1 VENGGPAHS
10 VARATQSPKGV
21 VLGPKDLTGRPSAA
35 PAEKPGAERSSVHH
49 LRRRPH
55 AKVLVVGGG
64 INGVGTFRDLALQG
78 VDVALVERGDYCQG
92 ASGAS
97 SHMIHGGIRYLE
109 NGEFRLVQESVVERN
124 RLLRIAP
131 HYVKPLQTTIP
142 IFSTFSGVLSA
153 PLRFLT
159 HKQQGKPKERGAF
172 LIKLGLSLY
181 DSFSRDG
188 GTVPRHQFRSGQRA
202 RAELPALRPDV
213 KYTAT
218 YFDAS
223 VHNPERLTLDV
234 LQDGEKAGRAAVGE
248 GNAQGYTARA
258 SNYVSLQSMT
268 GKPNPGTGKGSTV
281 RLRDE
286 LTGEEFD
293 FTADVIVNTTGAWV
307 DLTNEAM
314 GTASTFMGGTKGS
327 HIVLDNA
334 ALLEAC
340 RGREIFFE
348 HTDGRI
354 VLIYPMGDRVLV
366 GTTDVDADMAQDA
379 VCTDEEIEYF
389 FDLVG
394 HVFPD
399 IAVTRGQ
406 IVYTFSGVRPLPRH
420 DATQPGFVSRDYR
433 IERRE
438 PGQHG
443 NGKGAVV
450 LSLVGGKWTTFRA
463 LAEHMT
469 NDVLAEIGMDRKV
482 STAQLPI
489 GGGAGFPA
497 DEPGVQKWIKAHMAS
512 GRDADR
518 TAVLLTRYGT
528 RAETVMEYLDAG
540 PDRLLHS
547 TRELSVRELEF
558 MAANEQV
565 GHLVDVLIRRTS
577 LAFRGLVTGELL
589 NEVADVLA
597 VPLGWNAAVRAA
609 EIKHAQDVLQRFHR
623 VETHSLVA

>member
-1 VENGGPAHS
+1 V
-10 VARATQSPKGV
+10 QK
-21 VLGPKDLTGRPSAA
+21 
-35 PAEKPGAERSSVHH
+35 
-49 LRRRPH
+49 LRRRRH
-55 AKVLVVGGG
+55 AQVLIIGGG

-142 IFSTFSGVLSA
+142 IFSTFSGVLAA

-172 LIKLGLSLY
+172 LIKLGLGMY
-181 DSFSRDG
+181 DFFSRDG
-188 GTVPRHQFRSGQRA
+188 GTVPRHQFRGRKRA
-202 RAELPALRPDV
+202 LAELPRLHPDV

-234 LQDGEKAGRAAVGE
+234 LQDGEKAGAAG
-248 GNAQGYTARA
+248 GQRARA
-258 SNYVSLQSMT
+258 SNYVSLVSMKGAAGADST
-268 GKPNPGTGKGSTV
+268 GTASTVTGSTV
-281 RLRDE
+281 QLRNE
-286 LTGEEFD
+286 LTGEVFD

-307 DLTNEAM
+307 DVTNQAM
-314 GTASTFMGGTKGS
+314 GAASSFMGGTKGS
-327 HIVLDNA
+327 HIVLDHPELLA
-334 ALLEAC
+334 AC
-340 RGREIFFE
+340 NGREIFFE

-366 GTTDVDADMAQDA
+366 GTTDVDADMAEDA
-379 VCTDEEIEYF
+379 VCTEAEIDYF
-389 FDLVG
+389 FDLIG
-394 HVFPD
+394 HVFPGL
-399 IAVTRGQ
+399 AVDREQ
-406 IVYTFSGVRPLPRH
+406 IVYTFSGVRPLPKH

-433 IERRE
+433 IERRGPAQE
-438 PGQHG
+438 AATAGG
-443 NGKGAVV
+443 GAVV

-463 LAEHMT
+463 LAEHLS
-469 NDVLAEIGMDRKV
+469 NDVLAELGMERKV
-482 STAQLPI
+482 STAKLAI

-497 DEPGVQKWIKAHMAS
+497 SEDGVQRWIKAHMSA
-512 GRDADR
+512 GRDASR
-518 TAVLLTRYGT
+518 VAGLLTRYGT
-528 RAETVMEYLDAG
+528 RAEEVIGFLDGA

-558 MAANEQV
+558 MAQNEQV
-565 GHLVDVLIRRTS
+565 GHLVDVLIRRTA

-589 NEVADVLA
+589 NEVADILSG
-597 VPLGWNAAVRAA
+597 PLGWDAATRAS
-609 EIKHAQDVLQRFHR
+609 EISHAQEVLKRFHG
-623 VETHSLVA
+623 VTVHSLVS

>member
-1 VENGGPAHS
+1 MDLPA
-10 VARATQSPKGV
+10 R
-21 VLGPKDLTGRPSAA
+21 
-35 PAEKPGAERSSVHH
+35 PGAPKSGTERASVHN
-49 LRRRPH
+49 LRLRPH

-109 NGEFRLVQESVVERN
+109 NGEFRLVRESVVERN

-142 IFSTFSGVLSA
+142 IFSTFSGVLAA

-188 GTVPRHQFRSGQRA
+188 GTVPRHQFRGRQRA
-202 RAELPALRPDV
+202 LAELPGLRRDV
-213 KYTAT
+213 KYAAT

-234 LQDGEKAGRAAVGE
+234 LQDGEKAGRASGA
-248 GNAQGYTARA
+248 NAQGNTARA
-258 SNYVSLQSMT
+258 SNYLSLVSMT
-268 GKPNPGTGKGSTV
+268 GEPNRGTGKGSTV

-314 GTASTFMGGTKGS
+314 GTASAFMGGTKGS
-327 HIVLDNA
+327 HIVLDHPELLA
-334 ALLEAC
+334 AC
-340 RGREIFFE
+340 GGREIFFE

-366 GTTDVDADMAQDA
+366 GTTDVDADMTQYA

-389 FDLVG
+389 FELIG

-399 IAVTRGQ
+399 IAVKREQ

-420 DATQPGFVSRDYR
+420 DAAQPGFVSRDYR
-433 IERRE
+433 IERQG
-438 PGQHG
+438 PGSSTAG
-443 NGKGAVV
+443 AGAVV
-450 LSLVGGKWTTFRA
+450 MSLVGGKWTTFRA
-463 LAEHMT
+463 LAEHLT
-469 NDVLAEIGMDRKV
+469 NDVLAELGMQRKV
-482 STAQLPI
+482 STAQLAI

-497 DEPGVQKWIKAHMAS
+497 DEAGVQKWIKEHMTD

-518 TAVLLTRYGT
+518 TAGLLTRYGT
-528 RAETVMEYLDAG
+528 RAESVMAYLDGG
-540 PDRLLHS
+540 PDRPLHS

-558 MAANEQV
+558 MASHEQV

-597 VPLGWNAAVRAA
+597 VPLGWDSAARAA
-609 EIKHAQDVLQRFHR
+609 EIRHAQEVLQRFHR

>member
-1 VENGGPAHS
+1 MQAL
-10 VARATQSPKGV
+10 RQ
-21 VLGPKDLTGRPSAA
+21 RPQ
-35 PAEKPGAERSSVHH
+35 
-49 LRRRPH
+49 
-55 AKVLVVGGG
+55 AKVLIIGGG

-109 NGEFRLVQESVVERN
+109 NGEFRLVRESVVERN

-159 HKQQGKPKERGAF
+159 HKQHGKPKERGAF

-188 GTVPRHQFRSGQRA
+188 GSVPRHQFRGRKRA
-202 RAELPALRPDV
+202 LAELPHLHPGI
-213 KYTAT
+213 KYSAT

-234 LQDGEKAGRAAVGE
+234 LQDGEKAGRGSAGPGA
-248 GNAQGYTARA
+248 TARA
-258 SNYVSLQSMT
+258 SNYLSLQSMA
-268 GKPNPGTGKGSTV
+268 PGTALVGGGRDAGSTV
-281 RLRDE
+281 QLRDE
-286 LTGEEFD
+286 LTGEMFD

-314 GTASTFMGGTKGS
+314 GAASRFMGGTKGS
-327 HIVLDNA
+327 HIVLDHPG
-334 ALLEAC
+334 LLEAC
-340 RGREIFFE
+340 SGREIFFE

-366 GTTDVDADMAQDA
+366 GTTDVDADMRQDA
-379 VCTDEEIEYF
+379 VCTDGEIDYF
-389 FDLVG
+389 LELIG

-399 IAVTRGQ
+399 IPVDRGQ

-438 PGQHG
+438 GAA
-443 NGKGAVV
+443 GAVV

-463 LAEHMT
+463 LAEHMA
-469 NDVLAEIGMDRKV
+469 NDVLAELGMERRV
-482 STAQLPI
+482 STAKLAI
-489 GGGAGFPA
+489 GGGAGFPD
-497 DEPGVQKWIKAHMAS
+497 DEEGVQKWIKAHMSA
-512 GRDADR
+512 GRNADR

-528 RAETVMEYLDAG
+528 RAGEVMDYLDAG
-540 PDRLLHS
+540 TDRLLRS
-547 TRELSVRELEF
+547 THELSVRELEF

-565 GHLVDVLIRRTS
+565 GHLADVLIRRTS

-589 NEVADVLA
+589 HEVADVLA
-597 VPLGWNAAVRAA
+597 GPLGWDAAATAA
-609 EIKHAQDVLQRFHR
+609 EIQAARGVLERFHR
-623 VETHSLVA
+623 VQIHSLVA

>member
-1 VENGGPAHS
+1 MGLKDPSGHTSSAHAHGAERDS
-10 VARATQSPKGV
+10 VAR
-21 VLGPKDLTGRPSAA
+21 
-35 PAEKPGAERSSVHH
+35 
-49 LRRRPH
+49 LRRQPR
-55 AKVLVVGGG
+55 AQVLIIGGG

-78 VDVALVERGDYCQG
+78 IDVALVERGDYCQG

-109 NGEFRLVQESVVERN
+109 NGEFRLVRESVVERN

-142 IFSTFSGVLSA
+142 IFSTFSGVLAA

-188 GTVPRHQFRSGQRA
+188 GSVPRHQFRTRQRA
-202 RAELPALRPDV
+202 LAELPMLHPGI

-234 LQDGEKAGRAAVGE
+234 LQDGEKAG
-248 GNAQGYTARA
+248 AQNSTARA
-258 SNYVSLQSMT
+258 SNYLSLVSMESNADGSSTALLQ
-268 GKPNPGTGKGSTV
+268 
-281 RLRDE
+281 DE
-286 LTGEEFD
+286 LTGEQFG

-307 DLTNEAM
+307 DLTNQAM
-314 GTASTFMGGTKGS
+314 GAPTTFMGGTKGS
-327 HIVLDNA
+327 HIVLDHPDLLA
-334 ALLEAC
+334 AC
-340 RGREIFFE
+340 GGREIFFE

-366 GTTDVDADMAQDA
+366 GTTDVDADMSEDA
-379 VCTDEEIEYF
+379 VCTDEEVDYF
-389 FDLVG
+389 FDLIG

-399 IAVTRGQ
+399 IAVDRSQ
-406 IVYTFSGVRPLPRH
+406 IVYSFSGVRPLPRH

-433 IERRE
+433 IERRGPE
-438 PGQHG
+438 TGALEG
-443 NGKGAVV
+443 GAVV

-463 LAEHMT
+463 LAEHLT
-469 NDVLAEIGMDRKV
+469 DDVLAELGTGRKI
-482 STAQLPI
+482 STAKLPI
-489 GGGAGFPA
+489 GGGSGFPDSEA
-497 DEPGVQKWIKAHMAS
+497 GIQKWIKAHM
-512 GRDADR
+512 GPHRDADR
-518 TAVLLTRYGT
+518 TAGLLTRYGT
-528 RAETVMEYLDAG
+528 RAGEIISHLDGG
-540 PDRLLHS
+540 PDRLLRS
-547 TRELSVRELEF
+547 TRELSVRELQF

-589 NEVADVLA
+589 NEAAQILA
-597 VPLGWNAAVRAA
+597 EPLGWDAARVAA
-609 EIKHAQDVLQRFHR
+609 EINHSQEVLKRYHG
-623 VETHSLVA
+623 VEVHSLVA

>member
-1 VENGGPAHS
+1 
-10 VARATQSPKGV
+10 
-21 VLGPKDLTGRPSAA
+21 
-35 PAEKPGAERSSVHH
+35 VHN
-49 LRRRPH
+49 LRLRPH

-109 NGEFRLVQESVVERN
+109 NGEFRLVRESVVERN

-142 IFSTFSGVLSA
+142 IFSTFSGVLAA

-188 GTVPRHQFRSGQRA
+188 GTVPRHQFRGRQRA
-202 RAELPALRPDV
+202 LAELPGLRPDV
-213 KYTAT
+213 KYAAT

-234 LQDGEKAGRAAVGE
+234 LQDGEKAGRSSGT
-248 GNAQGYTARA
+248 NAQGSTARA
-258 SNYVSLQSMT
+258 SNYLSLISMT
-268 GKPNPGTGKGSTV
+268 GEPNRGTGRGSTV

-314 GTASTFMGGTKGS
+314 GTTSAFMGGTKGS
-327 HIVLDNA
+327 HIVLDTPE
-334 ALLEAC
+334 LLAAC

-366 GTTDVDADMAQDA
+366 GTTDVDADIAQDA

-389 FDLVG
+389 FELIG
-394 HVFPD
+394 HVFPN
-399 IAVTRGQ
+399 IAVKREQ

-433 IERRE
+433 IERQG
-438 PGQHG
+438 PGSSTAG
-443 NGKGAVV
+443 AGAVV
-450 LSLVGGKWTTFRA
+450 MSLVGGKWTTFRA
-463 LAEHMT
+463 LAEHLT
-469 NDVLAEIGMDRKV
+469 NDVLAELGMQRKV
-482 STAQLPI
+482 STAQLAI

-497 DEPGVQKWIKAHMAS
+497 DESGVQKWIKDHMTA

-518 TAVLLTRYGT
+518 TAGLLTRYGT
-528 RAETVMEYLDAG
+528 RAEAVMAYLDGG

-558 MAANEQV
+558 MASHEQV

-589 NEVADVLA
+589 NEMADVLA
-597 VPLGWNAAVRAA
+597 VPLGWDSAARAA
-609 EIKHAQDVLQRFHR
+609 EIRHAQDVLQRFHR

>member
-1 VENGGPAHS
+1 MGRKETHGLSGHASSTPSDV
-10 VARATQSPKGV
+10 
-21 VLGPKDLTGRPSAA
+21 RPSVQ
-35 PAEKPGAERSSVHH
+35 R
-49 LRRRPH
+49 LRQRPH
-55 AKVLVVGGG
+55 ARVLVVGGG

-109 NGEFRLVQESVVERN
+109 NGEFRLVRESVVERN

-142 IFSTFSGVLSA
+142 IFSTFSGVLAA

-159 HKQQGKPKERGAF
+159 HKQQGQPKERGAF

-188 GTVPRHQFRSGQRA
+188 GAVPRHQFRSRKRA
-202 RAELPALRPDV
+202 LAELPALRSDV

-234 LQDGEKAGRAAVGE
+234 LQDGEKAGRQAGGAGS
-248 GNAQGYTARA
+248 TSRA
-258 SNYVSLQSMT
+258 SNYLSLQSLSDR
-268 GKPNPGTGKGSTV
+268 PNPATGRGGTA

-286 LTGEEFD
+286 LTGDEFD

-307 DLTNEAM
+307 DLTNGAM
-314 GTASTFMGGTKGS
+314 GAASSFMGGTKGS
-327 HIVLDNA
+327 HIVLDHPH
-334 ALLEAC
+334 LLEAC

-366 GTTDVDADMAQDA
+366 GTTDVDADVAQDA
-379 VCTDEEIEYF
+379 VCTDEEIHYF
-389 FDLVG
+389 FDLIR

-399 IAVTRGQ
+399 VEVTQ
-406 IVYTFSGVRPLPRH
+406 DHIVYTFSGVRPLPRH
-420 DATQPGFVSRDYR
+420 DAAQPGFVSRDYR
-433 IERRE
+433 IERRASKA
-438 PGQHG
+438 GG
-443 NGKGAVV
+443 SGAVV

-463 LAEHMT
+463 LAEHLA
-469 NDVLAEIGMDRKV
+469 NDVLAELGLARKI
-482 STAQLPI
+482 STARLPI
-489 GGGAGFPA
+489 GGGTGFPG
-497 DEPGVQKWIKAHMAS
+497 DEPGVQEWIKAHMGA

-518 TAVLLTRYGT
+518 TALLLTRYGT
-528 RAETVMEYLDAG
+528 RAAAVMEYLDAG
-540 PDRLLHS
+540 PDRLLYS

-558 MAANEQV
+558 MAHHEQV

-589 NEVADVLA
+589 NEVAEVLSG
-597 VPLGWNAAVRAA
+597 PLRWDAAARAGEVR
-609 EIKHAQDVLQRFHR
+609 HAQDVLKRLHR
-623 VETHSLVA
+623 VEMNSLVA

>member
-1 VENGGPAHS
+1 M
-10 VARATQSPKGV
+10 
-21 VLGPKDLTGRPSAA
+21 GPKDSPVTPSAA
-35 PAEKPGAERSSVHH
+35 ATGQRAERTSVQS

-109 NGEFRLVQESVVERN
+109 NGEFRLVRESVVERN

-142 IFSTFSGVLSA
+142 IFSTFSGILSA
-153 PLRFLT
+153 PVRFLT
-159 HKQQGKPKERGAF
+159 HKQGKPQERGAF

-188 GTVPRHQFRSGQRA
+188 GSVPRHQFRTGQRA
-202 RAELPALRPDV
+202 LAELPKLRSDV
-213 KYTAT
+213 KFTAT

-234 LQDGEKAGRAAVGE
+234 LQDGEKAGQSGAAAG
-248 GNAQGYTARA
+248 QGDTARA
-258 SNYVSLQSMT
+258 SNYVSLQAVT
-268 GKPNPGTGKGSTV
+268 NQPNAGTGTGSTV

-286 LTGEEFD
+286 LTGEDFD

-307 DLTNEAM
+307 DLTNTAM
-314 GTASTFMGGTKGS
+314 GAASTFMGGTKGS
-327 HIVLDNA
+327 HIVLDHPELLA
-334 ALLEAC
+334 AC
-340 RGREIFFE
+340 NGREIFFE

-366 GTTDVDADMAQDA
+366 GTTDVDADMGQDA
-379 VCTDEEIEYF
+379 VCTDEEIAYF
-389 FDLVG
+389 FELIG
-394 HVFPD
+394 HVFPSIPVSAD
-399 IAVTRGQ
+399 Q
-406 IVYTFSGVRPLPRH
+406 IVYTFSGVRPLPKH

-433 IERRE
+433 IERRSPSAE
-438 PGQHG
+438 
-443 NGKGAVV
+443 NAKGAPV

-463 LAEHMT
+463 LAEHLT
-469 NDVLAEIGMDRKV
+469 NDVLAELGLQRKV
-482 STAQLPI
+482 STAQLAI
-489 GGGAGFPA
+489 GGGANFPA
-497 DEPGVQKWIKAHMAS
+497 DDAAVQAWIKAHMAP

-528 RAETVMEYLDAG
+528 RAEDVIAYLDAG
-540 PDRLLHS
+540 QDKPLQS
-547 TRELSVRELEF
+547 THELSVRELEF

-565 GHLVDVLIRRTS
+565 GHVVDVLIRRTS

-589 NEVADVLA
+589 AELA
-597 VPLGWNAAVRAA
+597 EILAGPLKWDAATRAA
-609 EIKHAQDVLQRFHR
+609 EVKHAREVLWRFHR

>member
-1 VENGGPAHS
+1 
-10 VARATQSPKGV
+10 
-21 VLGPKDLTGRPSAA
+21 VLI
-35 PAEKPGAERSSVHH
+35 
-49 LRRRPH
+49 
-55 AKVLVVGGG
+55 VGGG

-109 NGEFRLVQESVVERN
+109 NGEFRLVRESVVERN

-188 GTVPRHQFRSGQRA
+188 GTVPRHQFRGRKRA
-202 RAELPALRPDV
+202 LAELPRLHPGI
-213 KYTAT
+213 KYAAT

-234 LQDGEKAGRAAVGE
+234 LQDGEKAGLAGGGFGSA
-248 GNAQGYTARA
+248 TARA
-258 SNYVSLQSMT
+258 SNYVSLQSKT
-268 GKPNPGTGKGSTV
+268 AGEPSGTGSPAAGSTV
-281 RLRDE
+281 QLRDE
-286 LTGEEFD
+286 LTGELFN
-293 FTADVIVNTTGAWV
+293 FTADVIINTTGAWV
-307 DLTNEAM
+307 DLTNQAM
-314 GTASTFMGGTKGS
+314 GTASAFMGGTKGS
-327 HIVLDNA
+327 HIVLDHPE
-334 ALLEAC
+334 LLDAC
-340 RGREIFFE
+340 KGREIFFE

-366 GTTDVDADMAQDA
+366 GTTDVDADMSQDA
-379 VCTDEEIEYF
+379 VCTDGEIEYF
-389 FDLVG
+389 LELIG

-399 IAVTRGQ
+399 IPVDRDQ

-433 IERRE
+433 IERQAAS
-438 PGQHG
+438 P
-443 NGKGAVV
+443 GAVAF
-450 LSLVGGKWTTFRA
+450 SLVGGKWTTFRA

-469 NDVLAEIGMDRKV
+469 DNVLAELGLERKV
-482 STAQLPI
+482 STAKLAI

-497 DEPGVQKWIKAHMAS
+497 DDEGIQKWIKAHVS
-512 GRDADR
+512 DTRDADR
-518 TAVLLTRYGT
+518 TAALLTRYGA
-528 RAETVMEYLDAG
+528 RAADVISYLDGG
-540 PDRLLHS
+540 PDRLLSS
-547 TRELSVRELEF
+547 TRELSVRELDY
-558 MAANEQV
+558 MAGHEQI

-589 NEVADVLA
+589 NEVCEVLA
-597 VPLGWNAAVRAA
+597 GPLGWDAAAQAR
-609 EIKHAQDVLQRFHR
+609 EIHHAREVLERLHR
-623 VETHSLVA
+623 VQIHSLVS

>member
-1 VENGGPAHS
+1 MGN
-10 VARATQSPKGV
+10 
-21 VLGPKDLTGRPSAA
+21 KDSSRIQA
-35 PAEKPGAERSSVHH
+35 PASVRASVQK
-49 LRRRPH
+49 LRTRRH
-55 AKVLVVGGG
+55 AQVLIIGGG

-142 IFSTFSGVLSA
+142 VFSTFSGILAA

-159 HKQQGKPKERGAF
+159 HKQRGRPQERGAV

-181 DSFSRDG
+181 DFFSRDG
-188 GTVPRHQFRSGQRA
+188 GSVPRHEFRGRKRA
-202 RAELPALRPDV
+202 LAELPRLHPGI

-234 LQDGEKAGRAAVGE
+234 LQDGEKAGAAG
-248 GNAQGYTARA
+248 GGLARA
-258 SNYVSLQSMT
+258 SNYVSLVSM
-268 GKPNPGTGKGSTV
+268 PGAGGEAGSARTGSTV

-307 DLTNEAM
+307 DLTNGAL
-314 GTASTFMGGTKGS
+314 GAASSFMGGTKGS
-327 HIVLDNA
+327 HIVLDHPE
-334 ALLEAC
+334 LLEAC
-340 RGREIFFE
+340 HGREIFFE

-366 GTTDVDADMAQDA
+366 GTTDVDADLAEDA
-379 VCTDEEIEYF
+379 VCTEAEIDYF
-389 FDLVG
+389 FALIG
-394 HVFPD
+394 QVFPD
-399 IAVTRGQ
+399 VAVSRGQ
-406 IVYTFSGVRPLPRH
+406 IVYSFAGVRPLPKH

-433 IERRE
+433 IERRAVPAPAADDAVAA
-438 PGQHG
+438 PGG
-443 NGKGAVV
+443 GAVV

-463 LAEHMT
+463 LAEHLS
-469 NDVLAEIGMDRKV
+469 NDVLAELGMERKV
-482 STAQLPI
+482 STARLPI
-489 GGGAGFPA
+489 GGGAGFPDNA
-497 DEPGVQKWIKAHMAS
+497 DGVQRWIKAHMSA
-512 GRDADR
+512 GRGAER
-518 TAVLLTRYGT
+518 TAGLLTRYGT
-528 RAETVMEYLDAG
+528 RAGEVIGFMDSAPDGDA
-540 PDRLLHS
+540 DRLLHS
-547 TRELSVRELEF
+547 THELSVRELAF
-558 MAANEQV
+558 MAQNEQI
-565 GHLVDVLIRRTS
+565 GHLADVLIRRTS

-589 NEVADVLA
+589 NEVAGILSG
-597 VPLGWNAAVRAA
+597 PLGWDTATRALEISHA
-609 EIKHAQDVLQRFHR
+609 EEVLQRFHGVR
-623 VETHSLVA
+623 VHSLVS

>member
-1 VENGGPAHS
+1 MGHKDSTRDQAQAGERAS
-10 VARATQSPKGV
+10 VQQLRARPRAQ
-21 VLGPKDLTGRPSAA
+21 VLII
-35 PAEKPGAERSSVHH
+35 
-49 LRRRPH
+49 
-55 AKVLVVGGG
+55 GGG

-142 IFSTFSGVLSA
+142 IFSTFSGILAA

-159 HKQQGKPKERGAF
+159 HKQQGASKERGAF

-181 DSFSRDG
+181 DFFSRDG
-188 GTVPRHQFRSGQRA
+188 GTVPRHQFRGRKRA
-202 RAELPALRPDV
+202 LAELPRLHPGI
-213 KYTAT
+213 KYAAT

-234 LQDGEKAGRAAVGE
+234 LQDGEKAGAAG
-248 GNAQGYTARA
+248 GDSARA
-258 SNYVSLQSMT
+258 SNYLSLVSTKDT
-268 GKPNPGTGKGSTV
+268 GPGGAV

-286 LTGEEFD
+286 LTGELFD

-307 DLTNEAM
+307 DLTNQAM
-314 GTASTFMGGTKGS
+314 GAASAFMGGTKGS
-327 HIVLDNA
+327 HIVLDHPELLA
-334 ALLEAC
+334 AC
-340 RGREIFFE
+340 NGREIFFE

-366 GTTDVDADMAQDA
+366 GTTDVDADMAEDA
-379 VCTDEEIEYF
+379 VCTEAEIDYF
-389 FDLVG
+389 FDLIG

-399 IAVTRGQ
+399 IAVDRGQ
-406 IVYTFSGVRPLPRH
+406 IVYTFAGVRPLPKH

-433 IERRE
+433 IERH
-438 PGQHG
+438 PGSSGQAG
-443 NGKGAVV
+443 GSGGSGVVV

-463 LAEHMT
+463 LAEHLS
-469 NDVLAEIGMDRKV
+469 NDVLAELGLERKV
-482 STAQLPI
+482 STAKLAI
-489 GGGAGFPA
+489 GGGAGFP
-497 DEPGVQKWIKAHMAS
+497 DSEDGVQRWIKAHMSA

-518 TAVLLTRYGT
+518 VAGLLTRYGT
-528 RAETVMEYLDAG
+528 RAAEVISFLDDATDAG

-547 TRELSVRELEF
+547 TRELSSRELEF
-558 MAANEQV
+558 MAQSEQI

-589 NEVADVLA
+589 NEVAEILSG
-597 VPLGWNAAVRAA
+597 PLGWDPATRSS
-609 EIKHAQDVLQRFHR
+609 EISHAQEVLKRYHGVQ
-623 VETHSLVA
+623 VHSLVS

>member
-1 VENGGPAHS
+1 M
-10 VARATQSPKGV
+10 
-21 VLGPKDLTGRPSAA
+21 GPKDSTVHPSVTAARP
-35 PAEKPGAERSSVHH
+35 GTERASVHS

-109 NGEFRLVQESVVERN
+109 NGEFRLVRESVVERN
-124 RLLRIAP
+124 RLLKIAP

-142 IFSTFSGVLSA
+142 IFSTFSGILSA

-172 LIKLGLSLY
+172 LIKAGLSLY

-188 GTVPRHQFRSGQRA
+188 GTVPRHQFRTHKA
-202 RAELPALRPDV
+202 ALKELPDLRPDV

-234 LQDGEKAGRAAVGE
+234 LQDGEKAGRG
-248 GNAQGYTARA
+248 GNPQGTSAQGDTARA
-258 SNYVSLQSMT
+258 SNYLSLQSVSPE
-268 GKPNPGTGKGSTV
+268 PNPGTGRGSTV

-314 GTASTFMGGTKGS
+314 GAASSFMGGTKGS
-327 HIVLDNA
+327 HIVLDHPG
-334 ALLEAC
+334 LLAAC

-366 GTTDVDADMAQDA
+366 GTTDVDADMSEDA
-379 VCTDEEIEYF
+379 VCTDEEIQYF
-389 FDLVG
+389 FDLIG
-394 HVFPD
+394 HVFPAID
-399 IAVTRGQ
+399 VTPDD
-406 IVYTFSGVRPLPRH
+406 IVYTFSGVRPLPSH

-433 IERRE
+433 IERRAS
-438 PGQHG
+438 GRDG
-443 NGKGAVV
+443 SGAVV

-463 LAEHMT
+463 LAEHLT
-469 NDVLAEIGMDRKV
+469 NEVLSELGVQRKV

-497 DEPGVQKWIKAHMAS
+497 DEAGVQKWIKAHMAE

-518 TAVLLTRYGT
+518 TAGLLTRYGT
-528 RAETVMEYLDAG
+528 RAEAVIAYLDAG
-540 PDRLLHS
+540 PDQALRS

-589 NEVADVLA
+589 NEVAEVLS
-597 VPLGWNAAVRAA
+597 VPLKWDASARTA
-609 EIKHAQDVLQRFHR
+609 EIRHAQDVLQRFHR
-623 VETHSLVA
+623 VETHSLVS

>member
-1 VENGGPAHS
+1 MG
-10 VARATQSPKGV
+10 
-21 VLGPKDLTGRPSAA
+21 LKDPSGHTNSAA
-35 PAEKPGAERSSVHH
+35 APGAERESVSRLH
-49 LRRRPH
+49 RRPN
-55 AKVLVVGGG
+55 ARVLVIGGG

-109 NGEFRLVQESVVERN
+109 NGEFRLVRESVVERN

-142 IFSTFSGVLSA
+142 IFSTFSGVLAA

-188 GTVPRHQFRSGQRA
+188 GSVPRHQFRTRQKA
-202 RAELPALRPDV
+202 LAELPMLHPGVR
-213 KYTAT
+213 YTAT

-234 LQDGEKAGRAAVGE
+234 LQDGEKAGG
-248 GNAQGYTARA
+248 RA
-258 SNYVSLQSMT
+258 SNYLSLVSVSS
-268 GKPNPGTGKGSTV
+268 NADGSSTAG
-281 RLRDE
+281 LRDE
-286 LTGEEFD
+286 VTGEEFS

-307 DLTNEAM
+307 DLTNQAM
-314 GTASTFMGGTKGS
+314 GAPTTFMGGTKGS
-327 HIVLDNA
+327 HIVLDHPGLLA
-334 ALLEAC
+334 AC
-340 RGREIFFE
+340 KGREIFFE

-366 GTTDVDADMAQDA
+366 GTTDVDADMSEDA
-379 VCTDEEIEYF
+379 VCTDGEIDYF
-389 FDLVG
+389 FDLIG

-399 IAVTRGQ
+399 IAVDRGQ

-433 IERRE
+433 IERRGPDAGTRE
-438 PGQHG
+438 G
-443 NGKGAVV
+443 GAVV

-463 LAEHMT
+463 LAEHLT
-469 NDVLAEIGMDRKV
+469 DDVLAELGMERKI
-482 STAQLPI
+482 STAKLAI
-489 GGGAGFPA
+489 GGGAGFPDSDA
-497 DEPGVQKWIKAHMAS
+497 GIQKWIKAHMTS
-512 GRDADR
+512 TRDAGR
-518 TAVLLTRYGT
+518 TAGLLTRYGT
-528 RAETVMEYLDAG
+528 RAGEVISYLDAAH
-540 PDRLLHS
+540 DRLLRS
-547 TRELSVRELEF
+547 TRELSVRELQF
-558 MAANEQV
+558 MAAHEQV

-589 NEVADVLA
+589 NEVAEALA
-597 VPLGWNAAVRAA
+597 DPLGWDAATVAA
-609 EIKHAQDVLQRFHR
+609 EIHHAQEVLKRYHG
-623 VETHSLVA
+623 VEVHSLVA